1 MRNHRLK
8 PGQKPIFA
16 GIDSPTALDELVAE
30 FEPTLMELYEFRNEL
45 RLLTLETLGLRKPAP
60 GSEPSQRPTPPIND
74 QTEKP
79 GSKKK

>member
-30 FEPTLMELYEFRNEL
+30 FEPTLWELYEFRKEL
-45 RLLTLETLGLRKPAP
+45 VALTSSTLGLAEPAAR
-60 GSEPSQRPTPPIND
+60 SEPSQPSTPPIND
-74 QTEKP
+74 QTGKP